1 VTATAAQSP
10 PTPSVSSKALPI
22 AYTTVVVTEYTAI
35 CPEGT
40 LSVYTTSQTQTL
52 YSIPGM
58 EYTTT
63 SAIAMTTVK
72 TTLAGGSSVVLTV
85 PAQATG
91 TGSGGEESSTP
102 APPEAPASS
111 AKYATGNSTVLVTG
125 SVTATASATAVV
137 ASGGNLGIGL
147 GNAVVALVLGLV
159 GLFVL

>member
-10 PTPSVSSKALPI
+10 PTPSISSKTQPI

-52 YSIPGM
+52 YSIPGIA
-58 EYTTT
+58 YTTT
-63 SAIAMTTVK
+63 PAIAMTTMK

-91 TGSGGEESSTP
+91 TAPGGNESSTP
-102 APPEAPASS
+102 APPEAPVSTP
-111 AKYATGNSTVLVTG
+111 KYAAGNSTVLVTG
-125 SVTATASATAVV
+125 SVKATASVTAMV
-137 ASGGNLGIGL
+137 ASGGNLGVGL
-147 GNAVVALVLGLV
+147 GNGVVAFALGLV
-159 GLFVL
+159 GLLVL